1 MSWRDRKQPASF
13 RGVAFFVDSA
23 DYGGGRRLQR
33 NQYPKRDEPY
43 NDDLGR
49 KQREFP
55 VEAFVIGTDYDVAR
69 DKLIDAL
76 EKAGPGLLIHPFY
89 GPRNV
94 EVDDFRVKDAI
105 SEGGVARFSITFVE
119 ANLQPAP
126 TIRVATGLSVSLAA
140 SSALASLI
148 ADFGAAFKVLGLPG
162 YVLSA
167 ATSLMTNVVSAM
179 DSVLNRMPT
188 VGADLTVL
196 SNEIEIFS
204 KQVSSRLTKP
214 LDLATQLAD
223 TLRNLGDAL
232 DSPVDAFNAYKALF
246 THGEGYSPV
255 PKTTPARKQQA
266 LNQDLIAAL
275 VRCLAAAHA
284 CRKVVD
290 ISFPSADDAIDVRSL
305 LLGRLDTE
313 AGRAADRGADDVYA
327 ALTDLR
333 TAVARDIAQRAAALA
348 TLTSYMAAETSPS
361 LYLAQLLYGDAGRAD
376 EIVGRNH
383 VRHPGFVP
391 GGVELEVVSV

>member
-1 MSWRDRKQPASF
+1 MSWRERKQPASF
-13 RGVAFFVDSA
+13 RGVPFFVDSG

-33 NQYPKRDEPY
+33 NQYPKRDEPF

-55 VEAFVIGTDYDVAR
+55 VEAFVVGTDYDIAR

-76 EKAGPGLLIHPFY
+76 EKQGPGLLVHPFY

-105 SEGGVARFSITFVE
+105 REGGVARFSITFVE
-119 ANLQPAP
+119 ANIQPAP
-126 TIRVATGLSVSLAA
+126 SIRVATSVSVSLAVDNA
-140 SSALASLI
+140 LSAVI
-148 ADFGAAFKVLGLPG
+148 ADFASAFAVLGLPG
-162 YVLSA
+162 YVLTA
-167 ATSLMTNVVSAM
+167 ATSLMSNVVSAM
-179 DSVLNRMPT
+179 DSVLSRMPT

-204 KQVSSRLTKP
+204 KQVSSRLTRP
-214 LDLATQLAD
+214 LDLATQLSD

-232 DSPVDAFNAYKALF
+232 TSPVDAYNAYKLLF
-246 THGEGYSPV
+246 AHGENYSAV
-255 PKTTPARKQQA
+255 PRTTPSRKQQA
-266 LNQDLIAAL
+266 LNQDLITAL
-275 VRCLAAAHA
+275 VRCLAAGHA
-284 CRKVVD
+284 CRRIVE
-290 ISFPSADDAIDVRSL
+290 ISFPSSDDAIDARSL

-313 AGRAADRGADDVYA
+313 AERSADRGADNVFA

-333 TAVARDIAQRAAALA
+333 TAVARDIAQRAASLA
-348 TLTSYMAAETSPS
+348 TLTTFTAAETTPS
-361 LYLAQLLYGDAGRAD
+361 LVLAQLLYGDAARAD

-391 GGVELEVVSV
+391 GGVDLEVVSV